1 MLRFF
6 LLTPN
11 INTKRQ
17 VLRYPTCVWGVYDL
31 YRTTCE
37 TDLNYIVS
45 RFHKHV
51 PGIWWVVNSSL
62 CDRRVIL
69 QLNYD
74 GWVWQESEGRDGLGQ
89 GSRLG
94 EMGKV
99 WTRSETI
106 TEDQR
111 RESVGEN
118 LSLLPACYG
127 QCTSQ
132 KSLPV
137 IRRGGSV
144 GGMWRRFCAGVLDM
158 TTSRHPWVKLQK
170 TLWRLARDFDYF
182 NRRVGSGDMVS
193 TT

>member
-1 MLRFF
+1 M
-6 LLTPN
+6 
-11 INTKRQ
+11 
-17 VLRYPTCVWGVYDL
+17 
-31 YRTTCE
+31 
-37 TDLNYIVS
+37 VS
-45 RFHKHV
+45 RELK
-51 PGIWWVVNSSL
+51 SL

-158 TTSRHPWVKLQK
+158 TTSRYPWVKLQK

-193 TT
+193 TTYMYGTNEPDASRSLQRLLLIIVSTDQSVELTDDIFETKKRS